1 MFPEKACSCSWPK
14 AALDSGEPCGHNAP
28 AMNEASD
35 QPLRV
40 FKSIGRGAGKGLA
53 GALLLA
59 ISAFSAHALIS
70 FGRLSGLVEQI
81 TLIID
86 PVAAMAGLPGE
97 ALFIFGLSIFFN
109 FYAALGG
116 LAALGLGIRDT
127 TIIAL
132 MCLLAHNLA
141 YESALM
147 KRTGSAAT
155 KMLFMRIGWAIAAGW
170 LMSLLLPSDMGVA
183 VLPAIDLALPLVDFA
198 QAWMAQTGLLI
209 GVMAI
214 LLLLLRIM
222 RALLEE
228 FGIVAYLSRV
238 VAPFLKIF
246 GLPSREGLPWLLAAL
261 SDYKAACKLMD
272 ARIKDGAMKKQEADL
287 FNHHAAL
294 CHGMLEDSA
303 LAMILGLSLFWLL
316 VPRLAIAL
324 VVVWVERVRRHR
336 FRRSFRVGTA

>member
-1 MFPEKACSCSWPK
+1 
-14 AALDSGEPCGHNAP
+14 
-28 AMNEASD
+28 MNESRD
-35 QPLRV
+35 QLSRV
-40 FKSIGRGAGKGLA
+40 IKSIGRGAGKGVA

-70 FGRLSGLVEQI
+70 FGRLSGLVERI
-81 TLIID
+81 MGVVD
-86 PVAAMAGLPGE
+86 PVAALAGLPGE
-97 ALFIFGLSIFFN
+97 ALFVFGLSIFFN
-109 FYAALGG
+109 FYAALGA
-116 LAALGLGIRDT
+116 LAAFGLGIRDT

-147 KRTGSAAT
+147 KKTGSAAT
-155 KMLFMRIGWAIAAGW
+155 KMIIMRIVWALAAGW
-170 LMSLLLPSDMGVA
+170 LMNVLLAADMGPA
-183 VLPAIDLALPLVDFA
+183 ILPAIDAGLPIVGFGRAWIA
-198 QAWMAQTGLLI
+198 QAGLII

-214 LLLLLRIM
+214 LLALLRIM

-228 FGIVAYLSRV
+228 FGIVIYLSKV

-246 GLPSREGLPWLLAAL
+246 GLPAREGLPWLLAAL
-261 SDYKAACKLMD
+261 SDYKGACRLMD

-294 CHGMLEDSA
+294 CHGILEDSA
-303 LAMILGLSLFWLL
+303 LAMILGLSLFWLIL
-316 VPRLAIAL
+316 PRLAIAL
-324 VVVWVERVRRHR
+324 VVVWVERARRHR

>member
-1 MFPEKACSCSWPK
+1 
-14 AALDSGEPCGHNAP
+14 
-28 AMNEASD
+28 MNESSD
-35 QPLRV
+35 EPSRV

-70 FGRLSGLVEQI
+70 FGRLSGVVGQVLAIV
-81 TLIID
+81 D

-97 ALFIFGLSIFFN
+97 ALFVFGLSMFFN
-109 FYAALGG
+109 FYAALGA
-116 LAALGLGIRDT
+116 LAAFGLGVRDT
-127 TIIAL
+127 TIITL

-147 KRTGSAAT
+147 KKTGSAAT
-155 KMLFMRIGWAIAAGW
+155 KMLFMRIGWALAAGW
-170 LMSLLLPSDMGVA
+170 LMNVLLAADMGPA
-183 VLPAIDLALPLVDFA
+183 VLPAIDTALSLFDFGQAWIA
-198 QAWMAQTGLLI
+198 QAGLII
-209 GVMAI
+209 GVMAV
-214 LLLLLRIM
+214 LLALLRIM

-228 FGIVAYLSRV
+228 FGIIIYLSRFI
-238 VAPFLKIF
+238 APFLKFF
-246 GLPSREGLPWLLAAL
+246 GLPAREGLPWLLAAL
-261 SDYKAACKLMD
+261 SDYKGACKLMD

-294 CHGMLEDSA
+294 CHGILEDSA
-303 LAMILGLSLFWLL
+303 LAMILGLSLFWLIL
-316 VPRLAIAL
+316 PRLAIAL